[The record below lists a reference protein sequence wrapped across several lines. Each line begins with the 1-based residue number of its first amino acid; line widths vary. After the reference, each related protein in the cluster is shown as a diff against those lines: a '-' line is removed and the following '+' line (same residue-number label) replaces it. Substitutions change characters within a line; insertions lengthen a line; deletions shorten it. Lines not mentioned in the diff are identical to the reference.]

1 MLKLHD
7 ISKTYNDSTEPVFAH
22 ITLNV
27 ALGEFVSIIGPSG
40 CGKSTLLEIC
50 VGLQSFDNGRITL
63 NDQIIDHPGLCSFMP
78 QGDSLLP
85 WRKLNS
91 NIALPIEAAGA
102 SRRSA
107 IKQANHLLDQFDMGT
122 LANRWPLQ
130 LSGGQKQRG
139 ALLRSI
145 AHDRDLLVLD
155 EPLGA
160 LDSLTRKN
168 IQVWL
173 KHLIQ
178 TSQKSALM
186 VTHDVDEAV
195 FLSDRIY
202 IMRPGKTLAEIVID
216 LDNRDRNSKE
226 FRDICIRIDEVL
238 NDENN

>member
-1 MLKLHD
+1 MLL
-7 ISKTYNDSTEPVFAH
+7 YA
-22 ITLNV
+22 
-27 ALGEFVSIIGPSG
+27 
-40 CGKSTLLEIC
+40 
-50 VGLQSFDNGRITL
+50 
-63 NDQIIDHPGLCSFMP
+63 

-91 NIALPIEAAGA
+91 NIALPIEAAGI
-102 SRRSA
+102 SHSKA
-107 IKQANHLLDQFDMGT
+107 IKRANDLLDQFDMGL
-122 LANRWPLQ
+122 LANRWPMQ

-168 IQVWL
+168 IQIWL

-178 TSQKSALM
+178 TSKKSALM

-202 IMRPGKTLAEIVID
+202 IMKPNQPLTEILID
-216 LDNRDRNSKE
+216 LESRNRNSKE
-226 FRDICIRIDEVL
+226 FRDFCIRIEEVL
-238 NDENN
+238 NHENS

>member
-7 ISKTYNDSTEPVFAH
+7 ISKTYHDAQEPVFSH

-27 ALGEFVSIIGPSG
+27 AQSEFVSIIGPSG

-50 VGLQSFDNGRITL
+50 VGLQSFNNGRITL
-63 NDQIIDHPGLCSFMP
+63 NEQIIDHPGLCSFMP

-91 NIALPIEAAGA
+91 NIALPIEATGVSHQA
-102 SRRSA
+102 A
-107 IKQANHLLDQFDMGT
+107 IKQANYLLDQFDMGA
-122 LANRWPLQ
+122 LADRWPVQ

-139 ALLRSI
+139 ALLRAI

-178 TSQKSALM
+178 TSKKSALM

-202 IMRPGKTLAEIVID
+202 MMKPGQSLTEIVIN
-216 LDNRDRNSKE
+216 LKSRNRNSKE
-226 FRDICIRIDEVL
+226 FRDFCIRIDEVL
-238 NDENN
+238 NDENT